1 MTRTIIP
8 GFLLILVVACRGLP
22 PVSPQ
27 TAAQLPKL
35 APVAVVTPA
44 ATLTRRPTPT
54 ATATLASRSTP
65 SVAAA
70 LTRRPTLTAAMT
82 LTRRPTLTA
91 VAALRSRPTVIA
103 KATVAPAASPTP
115 MLGPRNVAMGGKASA
130 SWNSQDAGR
139 IIDGNSDTL
148 WNSEFRPPQWAA
160 VLLDHPYLVSRIEL
174 VVAQTPAGKTSHE
187 IWLED
192 TAGTLALYTTLHDIS
207 TVDGQTIEVPINPP
221 RVVVRVMVRTIASP
235 SFVAWREM
243 RVFGVPPE
251 PGSLAPAASPAW
263 PAIQVRPFV
272 PGGLTLPVAIVNA
285 HDGSGRLFV
294 LEQRGRIRVIR
305 RDGTLLPTPFLDLHD
320 HVSCCGELGLVGL
333 VFPPDFPR
341 QNYVYVTYTANEF
354 GPPSTKIGD
363 LVLARFRVT
372 SNPDVADPKSQEVIL
387 TIPEPTTVHHS
398 GHLAFGPDGYLY
410 VGSGDGGPEDDPNN
424 HGQDTNTLLGKILRI
439 DVESHAKPYGIPPSN
454 PFVNKAGYR
463 PEIWAFGLRNPWSFS
478 FDRKTGDLYIADVG
492 QAEFEEVDVQPAASH
507 GGENYGWRVMEGDHC
522 FRTSSCGADRF
533 VAPVVEYHH
542 ALGCAIVGG
551 DVYRGTRYPQLDGIY
566 VYSDYCSGTIWGL
579 RRQKD
584 QWQHTRLYEPG
595 FPVTGIGTDEAGEL
609 YIADYVHGA
618 IDALVAT
625 SP

>member
-1 MTRTIIP
+1 MTRTIVL
-8 GFLLILVVACRGLP
+8 GSLFILVVACKGLAP
-22 PVSPQ
+22 ASPR
-27 TAAQLPKL
+27 TVAQVPKL
-35 APVAVVTPA
+35 AQVAVVTPV
-44 ATLTRRPTPT
+44 ATLTPRPTPT
-54 ATATLASRSTP
+54 ATATLPPTP
-65 SVAAA
+65 
-70 LTRRPTLTAAMT
+70 
-82 LTRRPTLTA
+82 
-91 VAALRSRPTVIA
+91 
-103 KATVAPAASPTP
+103 SPTP
-115 MLGPRNVAMGGKASA
+115 SPSPRNVAMGGKATA
-130 SWNSQDAGR
+130 SWNSQDAAR

-160 VLLDHPYLVSRIEL
+160 VLLDRPYLVSRIEL

-187 IWLED
+187 IWLEGVDGTLSLFTTLDGID
-192 TAGTLALYTTLHDIS
+192 TA
-207 TVDGQTIEVPINPP
+207 DGQTIEVPIEPA
-221 RVVVRVMVRTIASP
+221 RVAIRVMVRTIASP
-235 SFVAWREM
+235 SFVAWREV
-243 RVFGVPPE
+243 RVFGVPAE
-251 PGSLAPAASPAW
+251 PGSSTSDVSQPW
-263 PAIQVRPFV
+263 PAIKVRPFV
-272 PGGLTLPVAIVNA
+272 PSGLTLPVAIVNA

-294 LEQRGRIRVIR
+294 LEQRGRIRVVR
-305 RDGTLLPTPFLDLHD
+305 PDGTLLPTPFLDLHD

-333 VFPPDFPR
+333 AFPPSFPR
-341 QNYVYVTYTANEF
+341 ENYFYVAYTANEF
-354 GPPSTKIGD
+354 GPPTTKIGD

-372 SNPDVADPKSQEVIL
+372 SNPDIADPKSQEVIL
-387 TIPEPTTVHHS
+387 IIREPTTVHHG

-439 DVESHAKPYGIPPSN
+439 DVESRVKPYGIPSSN

-533 VAPVVEYHH
+533 VAPVVDYHH

-579 RRQKD
+579 RRQGD

-609 YIADYVHGA
+609 YITDYVHGA
-618 IDALVAT
+618 IDALVGA